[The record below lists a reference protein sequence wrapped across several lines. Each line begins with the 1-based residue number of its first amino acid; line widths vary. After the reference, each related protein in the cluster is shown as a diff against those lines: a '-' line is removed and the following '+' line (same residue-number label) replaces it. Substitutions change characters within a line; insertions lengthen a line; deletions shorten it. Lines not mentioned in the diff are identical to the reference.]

1 MYYHHSSAVL
11 CCAVLPHTHT
21 HATNLPPLFS
31 IQLWLF
37 LFAFYILFFLCPQ
50 LIEPIYTI
58 TNNQLRYSCL
68 LVYFYARYNI
78 LSARACY
85 ARSIYPSFTH
95 CLESNVLHT
104 CLEMTLNFRYYMM
117 HYELTTCCIANIFW
131 FCCVQSVRQF
141 CTIATVVSCTAK
153 SVVFAS
159 AKNFFSRIKEKPL
172 RFLPERSCS
181 P

>member
-1 MYYHHSSAVL
+1 MDRCFWSENHIIINVLSPFKCCAVL
-11 CCAVLPHTHT
+11 CCRTHTHT
-21 HATNLPPLFS
+21 HTLHATNLPPLFS

-117 HYELTTCCIANIFW
+117 HYELTTCCIANIF
-131 FCCVQSVRQF
+131 C
-141 CTIATVVSCTAK
+141 
-153 SVVFAS
+153 SVVMDLIW
-159 AKNFFSRIKEKPL
+159 FFCELI
-172 RFLPERSCS
+172 FFGIVHF
-181 P
+181 